1 MSEALVTLRKRPSTL
16 RRAGA
21 APFGMGR
28 TKPAHFREMLRIAW
42 ENRGHLGYAYRV
54 LSQGA
59 CDGCALG
66 TSGLHD
72 WTVDGTH
79 LCLVRL
85 NLLRLNTLDALPLGA
100 LDDVAKLGALDGKA
114 LRELGRI
121 PHPLR
126 RRRGEPG
133 FTRIDWATARA
144 ELGARLGGA
153 DPDRVA
159 CYMTSRGVGNEAYFA
174 AQKALRLLG
183 SPHIDNAARLCHS
196 PSTAAMK
203 RVLGV
208 AASTCSYRDFFDTDL
223 IVFFGS
229 NPANDQPVVMK
240 YLVEARRRGVRVA
253 SVNVHDEPGLRS
265 YWVPS
270 DLESAVFGSV
280 LSDAFFGVTTG
291 GDQAFLYAVQ
301 RRLIAR
307 GAVDHAFV
315 AAHTEGFPAFAEA
328 LAGLDEAELCR
339 RAGTSAAEVERFVE
353 LLASAER
360 AVLVWSMGLT
370 QHAHGTQ
377 TVEAL
382 CGLGLLRGYV
392 GRAGCGLMPI
402 RGHSGVQGGA
412 EMGAYATAFPGGV
425 PIDAAGADRL
435 QALWGFRPPER
446 EGLDAASMLEAAD
459 AGNLEVLYAI
469 GGNFLDTLPRPSEV
483 RRALSRVPVR
493 IHQDIVLNHAML
505 VEPLDSVYLLPARTR
520 YEHRGGVTQTSTERR
535 VIFSPH
541 VPGHDVGEAL
551 EEWRIVVELV
561 QAARPEQAALLRY
574 DSAAAVRADIAATVP
589 AYAGVERLEKQG
601 DVLQWGGPRLCE
613 GGQFP
618 LAGGRARFVFSEPPE
633 RRLEPGQFHMSTR
646 RGKQFNAM
654 VQAERD
660 MLTGAERDHLLM
672 HVDDMRALGVAQH
685 ARVRVSSACGALT
698 ARAFA
703 APIQPGNVQLH
714 WPEANPL
721 IESGRRDPGGRVPDY
736 NALVRVEAIDG

>member
-1 MSEALVTLRKRPSTL
+1 MPTTI
-16 RRAGA
+16 
-21 APFGMGR
+21 
-28 TKPAHFREMLRIAW
+28 PATA
-42 ENRGHLGYAYRV
+42 
-54 LSQGA
+54 
-59 CDGCALG
+59 
-66 TSGLHD
+66 
-72 WTVDGTH
+72 
-79 LCLVRL
+79 
-85 NLLRLNTLDALPLGA
+85 
-100 LDDVAKLGALDGKA
+100 
-114 LRELGRI
+114 ELGRI
-121 PHPLR
+121 PYPLR

-133 FTRIDWATARA
+133 FSRIDWATARA
-144 ELGARLGGA
+144 ELGARLGAA
-153 DPDRVA
+153 DPNRVA

-174 AQKALRLLG
+174 TQKALRLLG

-208 AASTCSYRDFFDTDL
+208 SASTCSYRDFFDTDL

-229 NPANDQPVVMK
+229 NPANDQPVTMK

-253 SVNVHDEPGLRS
+253 SVNVHDEPGLRR

-270 DLESAVFGSV
+270 DVESALFGSV
-280 LSDAFFGVTTG
+280 LSDAFFGVTSG

-301 RRLIAR
+301 KRLIAQ
-307 GAVDHAFV
+307 GAVDRTFV
-315 AAHTEGFPAFAEA
+315 EAHTEGFEA
-328 LAGLDEAELCR
+328 YASTLEALDEAELCR
-339 RAGTSAAEVERFVE
+339 RAGTTAAEVERFTE
-353 LLASAER
+353 LLAGARR
-360 AVLVWSMGLT
+360 AIFVWSMGLT
-370 QHAHGTQ
+370 QHSHGTR

-382 CGLGLLRGYV
+382 CCLGLSRGYV

-412 EMGAYATAFPGGV
+412 EMGAYATAYPGGA
-425 PIDAAGADRL
+425 PIDEAGADRL
-435 QALWGFRPPER
+435 QALWGFRPPVR

-459 AGNLEVLYAI
+459 AHNLEVLYAI

-493 IHQDIVLNHAML
+493 IHQDIVLSHAML
-505 VEPLDSVYLLPARTR
+505 VDPLDSVYLLPARTR

-541 VPGHDVGEAL
+541 VSGHELGEAL
-551 EEWRIVVELV
+551 EEWRIPVELV
-561 QAARPEQAALLRY
+561 QAARPAQAALLAY
-574 DSAAAVRADIAATVP
+574 DSAAAVRADIASAVP
-589 AYAGVERLEKQG
+589 AYAGIERLTKQG
-601 DVLQWGGPRLCE
+601 DMLQWGGERLCE
-613 GGQFP
+613 GGLFP
-618 LAGGRARFVFSEPPE
+618 LPDGRARFVFSEPPD
-633 RRLEPGQFHMSTR
+633 RALAAGCFHLSTR

-660 MLTGAERDHLLM
+660 SLTGADRDHLLM
-672 HVDDMRALGVAQH
+672 HVDDMRGLGVAQH
-685 ARVRVSSACGALT
+685 GRVTVSSDCGSLT

-736 NALVRVEAIDG
+736 NAVVRVERIDG